1 MKTKIVM
8 NQDKNRVEL
17 DIIVVKWELGR
28 GEIGGIDGI
37 FEYKY
42 KMKYQ
47 LKFVKRFK
55 SK

>member
-28 GEIGGIDGI
+28 GEIGGFLRNNYVLIT
-37 FEYKY
+37 
-42 KMKYQ
+42 
-47 LKFVKRFK
+47 LKLYI
-55 SK
+55 